1 MKLGLGLYR
10 DSLNEDNFK
19 FTRQAGATHVVVHL
33 VDYFKGKNPKISR
46 GSELEGWGTTTNQG
60 KLWTYEELIE
70 IKKSLNKH
78 GLIWEAIENFDPAHW
93 SDVLLDGPRKKEQ
106 MEDLKTIIRNV
117 GKAGIPIIGY
127 NFSIA
132 GVWGWTKGPV
142 GRGGAIS
149 VKFDEND
156 IDHQRP
162 IPKGMVWNM
171 VYDPEAPQGTISPVS
186 NLELWQRLENFLK
199 EIIPVAEENGVRM
212 AAHPDDPPMDSLRGT
227 ARLVNQPYKYQNL
240 LDFVPSPANGLEFC
254 MGTIQEMSEGN
265 IYESLDNYTKQ
276 KKICYIHFRN
286 VKGKVPKYQE
296 VFVDEGDIDMI
307 RVLKILKKNHYEGI
321 LVPDHSPEMSCESSW
336 HAGMAFALGYMK
348 GAMQAIDKEVL

>member
-1 MKLGLGLYR
+1 
-10 DSLNEDNFK
+10 
-19 FTRQAGATHVVVHL
+19 
-33 VDYFKGKNPKISR
+33 
-46 GSELEGWGTTTNQG
+46 LEGWGTTTNQG
-60 KLWTYEELIE
+60 KLWTYKELIE
-70 IKKSLNKH
+70 IKKSLNEH

-142 GRGGAIS
+142 GRGGAVS
-149 VKFDEND
+149 VKFDEKD

-336 HAGMAFALGYMK
+336 HAGMAFALGYMR